1 MVIKCFISFNTR
13 CYYTWL
19 VYKIFWQCIYNYSDI
34 EAFPRFNW
42 KNENEQ
48 LNKPFAG
55 IVRQFLAR
63 VIPYDL
69 RYAVSIN
76 QHQTLKTNS

>member
-1 MVIKCFISFNTR
+1 MVIKYFISFNTIR
-13 CYYTWL
+13 YYTWL
-19 VYKIFWQCIYNYSDI
+19 VYTIFWRCTYNYSDI
-34 EAFPRFNW
+34 EAFPRFNG

-48 LNKPFAG
+48 LDEPFAG

-76 QHQTLKTNS
+76 QHQTLETD